1 VVAALL
7 FVRSAVN
14 APELTLTAVPLT
26 TYSGFQEE
34 PSFSP
39 EGNQVAFTWDGE
51 KRDNADIYLRLI
63 GTGSPPLRLTTDPA
77 ADYNPTWS
85 PDGRFIAFL
94 RKLSRQESALLLIPA
109 LGGPERKI
117 AEIFNGELPGAASF
131 REAAYLAWTPDGNS
145 LVISDRDSLRE
156 PLSLFLLSID
166 TGEKLRLTFP
176 PARVGDSSPTFSPDG
191 RTLAFIRSVDFGLS
205 DLYLMAFSDGFR
217 PTGDV
222 KRITFE
228 NRGARN
234 PAWAADGRE
243 IVFSSGGAFGELPSL
258 RPRDRVPSRNG

>member
-1 VVAALL
+1 MDAA
-7 FVRSAVN
+7 
-14 APELTLTAVPLT
+14 PD
-26 TYSGFQEE
+26 YS
-34 PSFSP
+34 
-39 EGNQVAFTWDGE
+39 
-51 KRDNADIYLRLI
+51 
-63 GTGSPPLRLTTDPA
+63 PA
-77 ADYNPTWS
+77 WS

-94 RKLSRQESALLLIPA
+94 RASREETEVILIPA

-117 AEIFNGELPGAASF
+117 AEMSKGRPELPSP
-131 REAAYLAWTPDGNS
+131 YLAWSPDGNS